1 MYCGGE
7 RGTVVMKTLP
17 HPSTIRDRAFFL
29 VSVSE
34 HRDTASF
41 LPDRNAVSWH
51 EPIQWNVFIVEG
63 RGEQLS
69 WEHFLTLPLYVT
81 GLFSWLV

>member
-1 MYCGGE
+1 MG
-7 RGTVVMKTLP
+7 TLP

-51 EPIQWNVFIVEG
+51 EPIQWNVSIVDDLVKCLYREC
-63 RGEQLS
+63 
-69 WEHFLTLPLYVT
+69 LTS
-81 GLFSWLV
+81 G